1 MGWKRLLV
9 LAVIAFMILCRCS
22 NKAADTCQYNEDL
35 NNAWPYS
42 LDNLTLNNC
51 NSNKTVVIVG
61 ENYTGIL
68 RRTPFSQQSQCWCK
82 LQVSNSNGGSWTDT
96 NQCSEGTQG
105 CANLSVLSYQPNGN
119 ESEADFWVWQDG
131 QSYRVYL
138 QKSLL
143 SLLNLSLIL
152 LPGNQSCNITL
163 NTRKTC
169 MSAKFVA
176 DICRSENKR
185 FVINITI
192 GSTNCSQNITCA
204 KCQIVEYP
212 EMNFTLPEVGN
223 TTSGISAAV
232 AVQVMEN
239 LTQLLTLMGS
249 KSSASITMGE
259 AKGILVKTEDNTLSG
274 SSFVISD
281 SVMISDDE
289 EAMQKYSRSVFVPQ
303 EALNK
308 AISVNQNRTFLGVFL
323 FPNMTKD
330 AKNTSVLNNEV
341 IAIDMG
347 TGISNLTTC
356 INITYRNV
364 TKDGFKVI
372 CSAWNGEGNYPNWM
386 SQGCNTSEDNNT
398 ITCQCNH
405 LTFFAILMVDPNV
418 NISSANLESLTYISY
433 IGCGLSMFFLGI
445 ALFTHF
451 ILRKAKSNS
460 ASKILINLFVAMF
473 LLDLTFL
480 SNEWITSLGN
490 PIGCKI
496 MGAVM
501 HYSLLS
507 TFNCFAIEAL
517 HLCLHLV
524 GALKL
529 DTSHY
534 VLRMC
539 IVGWALPAVVV
550 IILLCLGKYGQ
561 QTTNFGQS
569 SNVTMCW
576 ITDILVHYIV
586 NIGYYALVFLFT
598 FTIFIIIVRRLVYFM
613 GKTAGTSK
621 AGTGRA
627 DILTVMGLCCL
638 LGVTWGFAFLS
649 YGPLTIPALYIF
661 TILNSFQG
669 FFLFIYY
676 IKSNKATDGEESE
689 SCSSK
694 QSATLHSMVG
704 HNNPYAEQDRGP
716 KHNQ

>member
-1 MGWKRLLV
+1 MGWKRLLCP
-9 LAVIAFMILCRCS
+9 AIIAFMILCRCS
-22 NKAADTCQYNEDL
+22 NNADEKCVYNKYPTDT
-35 NNAWPYS
+35 WPYC
-42 LDNLTLNNC
+42 LYNVTLNSC
-51 NSNKTVVIVG
+51 KSNKMVVIVG

-68 RRTPFSQQSQCWCK
+68 KRTPCSQLSQCQS
-82 LQVSNSNGGSWTDT
+82 LPSEYADLAVLSFQHNG
-96 NQCSEGTQG
+96 
-105 CANLSVLSYQPNGN
+105 NLSK
-119 ESEADFWVWQDG
+119 ADFWVWQDG
-131 QSYRVYL
+131 ESYRVYL
-138 QKSLL
+138 QKTLL
-143 SLLNLSLIL
+143 TSLNLSLIL
-152 LPGNQSCNITL
+152 LPGNGSYNITL
-163 NTRKTC
+163 NTVEICT
-169 MSAKFVA
+169 SAKFVA
-176 DICRSENKR
+176 DICKDEDKR
-185 FVINITI
+185 FVINITVQ
-192 GSTNCSQNITCA
+192 STTHSPYITCA
-204 KCQIVEYP
+204 KCQTVEYP
-212 EMNFTLPEVGN
+212 QMNFTFPEAGN
-223 TTSGISAAV
+223 GTSGISAAV
-232 AVQVMEN
+232 AVQVMKN
-239 LTQLLTLMGS
+239 LTQLLTMMGS
-249 KSSASITMGE
+249 KSSAAITIGE
-259 AKGILVKTEDNTLSG
+259 AKGILVKPEDKNTLPG
-274 SSFVISD
+274 TSFVISD
-281 SVMISDDE
+281 SVLMSDNE
-289 EAMQKYSRSVFVPQ
+289 EIMQKSPRSVSVPQ
-303 EALNK
+303 EAINK

-347 TGISNLTTC
+347 TEISNLTTD

-364 TKDGFKVI
+364 KKDGFTVI
-372 CSAWNGEGNYPNWM
+372 CSSWNGEGQYPNWTR
-386 SQGCNTSEDNNT
+386 QGCNTLEDNNT
-398 ITCQCNH
+398 ITCLCSH

-418 NISSANLESLTYISY
+418 NISRTNLETLTYISY

-490 PIGCKI
+490 LTGCKI
-496 MGAVM
+496 MGAFM

-507 TFNCFAIEAL
+507 TFNWFAIEAL

-529 DTSHY
+529 DISHY
-534 VLRMC
+534 VLKMC
-539 IVGWALPAVVV
+539 FVGWALPALVV

-561 QTTNFGQS
+561 QTASFGQS

-613 GKTAGTSK
+613 GKNAGTSK
-621 AGTGRA
+621 AGSGRA
-627 DILTVMGLCCL
+627 DIFTIMGLCCL
-638 LGVTWGFAFLS
+638 LGITWGFAFLS

-676 IKSNKATDGEESE
+676 IKSSKAIEGEESE

-694 QSATLHSMVG
+694 QSATLHSMVEQ
-704 HNNPYAEQDRGP
+704 NNPYGEQGRGP
-716 KHNQ
+716 KHE